1 MIDRVAAYTA
11 ALNRFDFDAVAQMF
25 AENAI
30 YISSGLHGGFHGRSD
45 IMAAFREYFT
55 DHPDQVNIDKH
66 LKRVGPNDVQSDW
79 TLTATNARTGKAV
92 SRKGIQV
99 FTFNDD
105 GQIQA
110 IQVMDF

>member
-1 MIDRVAAYTA
+1 MIDQVASYTA

-30 YISSGLHGGFHGRSD
+30 YISSGLHGAFHGRSA
-45 IMAAFREYFT
+45 IMAAFREYFA
-55 DHPDQVNIDKH
+55 DHPDQVNVDKH

-79 TLTATNARTGKAV
+79 TLTATNARTGKTV

-99 FTFNDD
+99 FTFNDA
-105 GQIQA
+105 GLIQVV
-110 IQVMDF
+110 QVMDF